1 MEELFK
7 VYRVFMD
14 NTDFKFVP
22 VSVYNV
28 RDDKHG
34 YPLFLIYDDLQW
46 KYISAKHFIPAAY
59 VKEIIWKYIE
69 VEKWKINLNCQ
80 MDALVVYLFY

>member
-7 VYRVFMD
+7 VYRVFVD
-14 NTDFKFVP
+14 NKDFKFVP

-59 VKEIIWKYIE
+59 VKEII
-69 VEKWKINLNCQ
+69 
-80 MDALVVYLFY
+80 